1 MNDNF
6 EKTVSMIKGKSCLM
20 FGKDKKNKY
29 GYNNNVLA
37 LGEKEEFWKTHVLPN
52 AMSGLS
58 SSIVIDPDA
67 KVLCEQYG
75 DMLRDKG
82 ISVYENPSSFDFFN
96 RLISKPCCLFVS
108 EDDDVVAVFEMLSS
122 YMNRLDSVRFDED
135 RFGIQFYLGDLE
147 LMNGFSTPFDL
158 CNFLA
163 VCPKFRFG
171 MSIRFSTFSEMKDR
185 LEEDIYATTMS
196 NIGYVLIL
204 ESVLLNDY
212 EVKGMV
218 ANTVDEKGF
227 KKLRKTVF
235 NNPICAHSLIVRE
248 EMKRIPPYGIGFV
261 VSLSD
266 CSSEVFTV

>member
-1 MNDNF
+1 MSDNF
-6 EKTVSMIKGKSCLM
+6 EKTVSMLKGKSCLM

-29 GYNNNVLA
+29 GYNNNVLV

-67 KVLCEQYG
+67 KALCEKYG

-82 ISVYENPSSFDFFN
+82 ISVYENPSSFDFLN
-96 RLISKPCCLFVS
+96 RLISKPCCLFVG
-108 EDDDVVAVFEMLSS
+108 EDDEAVAVFNKLSS
-122 YMNRLDSVRFDED
+122 YMNRLDSVGSDED
-135 RFGIQFYLGDLE
+135 RFGIQFYLGDFE
-147 LMNGFSTPFDL
+147 LISGFGIPLYL
-158 CNFLA
+158 CDFLA

-171 MSIRFSTFSEMKDR
+171 VSLRFPTLSEMKDR
-185 LEEDIYATTMS
+185 LIEDMFATTMS
-196 NIGYVLIL
+196 NIGYVLVL
-204 ESVLLNDY
+204 ESALLNDY

-248 EMKRIPPYGIGFV
+248 EMKRVPPYGIGFV